1 MLKKR
6 RSPLYQRIRQILD
19 SARAGVARSVNTT
32 QVMAYWLIG
41 REIVEEEQ
49 RGKKRAG
56 YGEKLLQELSSRLT
70 ADFGKGFSVDNLE
83 MFRRFFLEYS
93 SLLVDMKSDALRRI
107 LPSLTISHAVRSGS
121 GSETAGQIHHALRV
135 KSDAARRKSSLT
147 APTEIGYALRSEFWK
162 PGQLHPNL
170 SWTHY
175 RTLLRVDKPEARSF
189 YEIEAIRN

>member
-107 LPSLTISHAVRSGS
+107 LPSLTISHAVGS
-121 GSETAGQIHHALRV
+121 VLAPRRR
-135 KSDAARRKSSLT
+135 ARFTTHCVLN
-147 APTEIGYALRSEFWK
+147 PTRHVGNRL
-162 PGQLHPNL
+162 
-170 SWTHY
+170 
-175 RTLLRVDKPEARSF
+175 
-189 YEIEAIRN
+189 